1 MALNQNQLAQTPV
14 QGMIDL
20 IIGPANVIACQVKSD
35 EATPLIPGQGVM
47 LVDSIDGVP
56 KVTAVGDD
64 DDILFG
70 FVLYNQKDQNFPA
83 GAAVEIAFFRGTV
96 MLMTAS
102 AAIARGAQVMVVVSG
117 SKVATATTNKRIAG
131 IALDKATADTQLIRV
146 LIDLPGGLAA

>member
-1 MALNQNQLAQTPV
+1 MALNQNQLAQIPV
-14 QGMIDL
+14 QGMMDL
-20 IIGPANVIACQVKSD
+20 MIQPNIISCQVKSD
-35 EATPLIPGQGVM
+35 EATALIPGQGVM
-47 LVDSIDGVP
+47 LVDSLDGVP

-70 FVLYNQKDQNFPA
+70 FVAYTQKDKDFPA
-83 GAAVEIAFFRGTV
+83 GAAVEIAFFRGSV

-131 IALDKATADTQLIRV
+131 IALDKASANNDLIRV